1 MTATGR
7 VFKIQRW
14 SIHDGDGIRSAVFFK
29 GCPMRCAWCANPE
42 SWARPDNPDEVWE
55 LDRLMHELRR
65 DEVFY
70 RESGG
75 GISFSGG
82 EPFAQPA
89 FLRAVAEACA
99 ERGYGT
105 AVETSALFNWEECG
119 DIVPLLGTVFAD
131 IKHMDA
137 ERHKRYTGSSNEKI
151 LENIGRIIACH
162 PNVIIRLPLIAGV
175 NDNEA
180 HLEAVCSFILTY
192 AGKSSQKVPCVELL
206 PYHDLGLSKYAA
218 LGVPPPHFATPP
230 RERIETFKRLIQNR
244 GLCVLP

>member
-1 MTATGR
+1 MTVTGR

-14 SIHDGDGIRSAVFFK
+14 SIHDGAGIRSTVFFK
-29 GCPMRCAWCANPE
+29 GCPLRCAWCANPE
-42 SWARPDNPDEVWE
+42 SWARPDNSGEVWE
-55 LDRLMHELRR
+55 LDRLMRELSR

-105 AVETSALFNWEECG
+105 AVETSALFNWEECE

-131 IKHMDA
+131 IKHMDM
-137 ERHKRYTGSSNEKI
+137 EQHKRYTGYSNEKI
-151 LENIGRIIACH
+151 LENIGRIIANC
-162 PNVIIRLPLIAGV
+162 PNVIIRLPLVAGV
-175 NDNEA
+175 NDDEA
-180 HLEAVCSFILTY
+180 HLEAVCSFILRH
-192 AGKSSQKVPCVELL
+192 AGKSSQKAPCVELL
-206 PYHDLGLSKYAA
+206 PCHNLGLSKYAA
-218 LGVPPPHFATPP
+218 LGLPLPHFTSPL
-230 RERIETFKRLIQNR
+230 RERIEFFKRLIQTK
-244 GLCVLP
+244 GLCVL

>member
-1 MTATGR
+1 MAITGR

-14 SIHDGDGIRSAVFFK
+14 SIHDGPGIRSAVFFK
-29 GCPMRCAWCANPE
+29 GCPLRCAWCANPE

-55 LDRLMHELRR
+55 LDRLMDELSR

-82 EPFAQPA
+82 EPFAQPV

-105 AVETSALFNWEECG
+105 AVETSALFNWKECE

-131 IKHMDA
+131 IKHMGP
-137 ERHKRYTGSSNEKI
+137 EQHKRYTGYSNETI
-151 LENIGRIIACH
+151 LENIGRIIASCPH
-162 PNVIIRLPLIAGV
+162 VIIRLPLVTGV

-180 HLEAVCSFILTY
+180 HLEAVCSFILRQ
-192 AGKSSQKVPCVELL
+192 AGESSSKAPCVELL

-218 LGVPPPHFATPP
+218 LGISPRCFSTPP
-230 RERIETFKRLIQNR
+230 REHIEAFKVLIQNR
-244 GLCVLP
+244 GLCVL

>member
-1 MTATGR
+1 MAVTGR

-14 SIHDGDGIRSAVFFK
+14 SLHDGAGIRSAVFFK
-29 GCPMRCAWCANPE
+29 GCPLRCAWCANPE
-42 SWARPDNPDEVWE
+42 SWARPDDPGEVWE
-55 LDRLMHELRR
+55 LDRLMRELSR

-105 AVETSALFNWEECG
+105 AVETSASFNWEECG

-131 IKHMDA
+131 IKHMDR
-137 ERHKRYTGSSNEKI
+137 EQHKRYTGCFNKKI
-151 LENIGRIIACH
+151 LENIGRIIVNC
-162 PNVIIRLPLIAGV
+162 PNVIIRLPLVAGV

-180 HLEAVCSFILTY
+180 HLEAVCSFILQYT
-192 AGKSSQKVPCVELL
+192 GKSPQKAPCVELL
-206 PYHDLGLSKYAA
+206 PYHNLGLSKYAA
-218 LGVPPPHFATPP
+218 LGLMPPPFTSPL
-230 RERIETFKRLIQNR
+230 RERVEFFKCLIQNR
-244 GLCVLP
+244 GLCVL